1 MTLTDLK
8 SIFGEGSVLDGFG
21 FPLLVAGIA
30 ALVTWGITPL
40 VRRFAIS
47 KNAVDDPSVD
57 DRRIHTEPTPRWGGI
72 AIFSGLLVSL
82 LLVLPFAYPQSNPFP
97 AYVIALFVVG
107 LALVV
112 IGALDDVHQYRAR
125 VQFAYLLIIGF
136 GIQFVFDGVLDPV
149 GRIQIT
155 GMELPPFSPDKAWVD
170 FGWLAFP
177 ITAIYIFV
185 VTKTMDTIDGVDGLA
200 AGVAT
205 IAGVTLCV
213 IATLEGQPRVALI
226 AAAIAGSSLGFL
238 RHNYNPAK
246 IFMGTG
252 GAQMLGFML
261 AILSIIGA
269 FKTAAALALF
279 VPLLVFGV
287 PIFDAVFVVIKR
299 ILSRQPIAKADKRH
313 VHHALL
319 RKGFSQ
325 RQTVWILYTIAA
337 ALSLV
342 LLILVNYYG

>member
-1 MTLTDLK
+1 MTFSDLK

-30 ALVTWGITPL
+30 ALVTWGITPF

-47 KNAVDDPSVD
+47 KNAVDDPTVD
-57 DRRIHTEPTPRWGGI
+57 DRRVHTEPTPRWGGI
-72 AIFSGLLVSL
+72 AIFAGLVVSL
-82 LLVLPFAYPQSNPFP
+82 LLVLPFAYPATNPFP
-97 AYVIALFVVG
+97 VYVVALFVCG

-136 GIQFVFDGVLDPV
+136 GIQYLFDAT
-149 GRIQIT
+149 GRVQIA
-155 GMELPPFSPDKAWVD
+155 GMELPPFAAEDAKRWVE
-170 FGWLAFP
+170 FGWLAVP

-200 AGVAT
+200 AGVAG
-205 IAGVTLCV
+205 IAGITLAV
-213 IATLEGQPRVALI
+213 IAVMTGQPRVALI
-226 AAAIAGSSLGFL
+226 AAAIAGASAGFL
-238 RHNYNPAK
+238 PHNYNPAK

-261 AILSIIGA
+261 AVVSIVGA
-269 FKTAAALALF
+269 FKTAAAFVLF
-279 VPLLVFGV
+279 LPLLIFGV

-299 ILSRQPIAKADKRH
+299 IVSRQPIAKADKRH
-313 VHHALL
+313 IHHALL
-319 RKGFSQ
+319 KKGFSQ

-342 LLILVNYYG
+342 LLILVKYYA

>member
-1 MTLTDLK
+1 MS
-8 SIFGEGSVLDGFG
+8 SIFGEGGALDGFG
-21 FPLLVAGIA
+21 FPLLVAAISAG
-30 ALVTWGITPL
+30 VTWGITPL

-47 KNAVDDPSVD
+47 KNALDDPASD
-57 DRRIHTEPTPRWGGI
+57 DRRVHTVPMPRWGGI
-72 AIFSGLLVSL
+72 AIFAGLVVSL
-82 LLVLPFAYPQSNPFP
+82 LLVLPFAYPTTNSFP
-97 AYVIALFVVG
+97 VYVVALFVCG

-136 GIQFVFDGVLDPV
+136 GIQFLFDDV
-149 GRIQIT
+149 GRVQIA
-155 GMELPPFSPDKAWVD
+155 GMDLPPFSPDKAWVD

-205 IAGVTLCV
+205 IAGVTLAI
-213 IATLEGQPRVALI
+213 IAVVNGQPRVALI
-226 AAAIAGSSLGFL
+226 AAAIAGASLGFL

-252 GAQMLGFML
+252 GAQMLGFSL
-261 AILSIIGA
+261 AVLSIVGA

-279 VPLLVFGV
+279 LPILIFGV
-287 PIFDAVFVVIKR
+287 PIFDAVFVVVKR

-313 VHHALL
+313 VHHTLL
-319 RKGFSQ
+319 SKGFSQ

-342 LLILVNYYG
+342 LLILVKYYG